1 MRRILCVA
9 VLAACTSDGGGDD
22 PPPIIISD
30 GAPTVDSGGAADAAD
45 PGTDQ
50 GAVDMASLG
59 DMAAVID
66 MAVPDEGAMIAMGL
80 AVGERAP
87 DFALLDHTGAQ
98 VALSDYRGRP
108 VFVAGASGW

>member
-1 MRRILCVA
+1 MRLILLVA
-9 VLAACTSDGGGDD
+9 CLAACTSDGGGDD
-22 PPPIIISD
+22 PPSIILSD

-50 GAVDMASLG
+50 GAVDMT
-59 DMAAVID
+59 AAID

-80 AVGERAP
+80 AVGQRAP
-87 DFALLDHTGAQ
+87 DFTLLDHTGAQ

-108 VFVAGASGW
+108 VFIAGASQW

>member
-1 MRRILCVA
+1 MRLILLVA
-9 VLAACTSDGGGDD
+9 CLAACTSDGGGDD

-50 GAVDMASLG
+50 GAVDMTAVG
-59 DMAAVID
+59 DMAAAND

-80 AVGERAP
+80 DVGQRAP
-87 DFALLDHTGAQ
+87 DFTLLDHTGAQ

-108 VFVAGASGW
+108 VLIAGASQW